1 LGARTWA
8 ENQTLTGYDFQ
19 KPAIEKPIGVAE
31 YDLVRALPKPL
42 DTCLPSIE
50 ELETKLSREINE
62 LGSP

>member
-1 LGARTWA
+1 VA
-8 ENQTLTGYDFQ
+8 EYALSG
-19 KPAIEKPIGVAE
+19 IEKPIGVAE